1 MKKATKKILIIIS
14 SLFLLLAIFAGGYAI
29 YMNATYYRIDDNLS
43 LEITNNQNDILKT
56 NTNYS
61 ALTYNIGFGAY
72 DQNYSFFKDTGA
84 MANGTAVTGKSSRGS
99 STETVLKNTNGST
112 DIIKE
117 LSTDFVVLQEV
128 DVKATRSYNINQKET
143 IENALSD
150 YGSVFTLNFHAPYM
164 IYPFNEPHG
173 SVKSGLLTLAK
184 YKVSSA
190 TRISYPVD
198 TSFFTKFFD
207 LDRCFTIT
215 RYEVSNGKEL
225 VLINNHMSAYDEGGI
240 IRAKQLEL
248 LNTTMKEEYDKGN
261 YVIVGG
267 DFNHAL
273 NIDDD
278 TFISEQ
284 LVPDWVYLLTD
295 ENLPKGMSIVNAS
308 NNTTVPTCRTADIPY
323 TKDVNYTSVLD
334 GFIISDNI
342 IATAENIDADFM
354 YSDHNPVK
362 LTFKLK
368 E

>member
-1 MKKATKKILIIIS
+1 MRAVLKKFLIVVL
-14 SLFLLLAIFAGGYAI
+14 SLFLLLVILVCSYI
-29 YMNATYYRIDDNLS
+29 VYMNSSYYRIEDNLS
-43 LEITNNQNDILKT
+43 LEVINNQKISLEKDT
-56 NTNYS
+56 EYS
-61 ALTYNIGFGAY
+61 ILTYNIGFGAY
-72 DQNYSFFKDTGA
+72 DQQYSFFMDVGTMKD
-84 MANGTAVTGKSSRGS
+84 GTVMTGKSSRGMS
-99 STETVLKNTNGST
+99 QENVLKNTKGS
-112 DIIKE
+112 IHLINE
-117 LSTDFVVLQEV
+117 LATDFILLQEV
-128 DVKATRSYNINQKET
+128 DVKATRSYQINQKEM
-143 IENALSD
+143 IENSLSH
-150 YGSVFTLNFHAPYM
+150 YGRVFALNFHAPYM
-164 IYPFNEPHG
+164 LYPFYEPHG
-173 SVKSGLLTLAK
+173 SVESGLLTLSR
-184 YKVSSA
+184 YQISSA
-190 TRISYPVD
+190 KRMSYPVD
-198 TSFFTKFFD
+198 NGFFAKFFD
-207 LDRCFTIT
+207 LDRCFVIT
-215 RYEVSNGKEL
+215 RYEVGNGKEL
-225 VLINNHMSAYDEGGI
+225 VLINNHMSAYDKDGI

-267 DFNHAL
+267 EFNHAL

-368 E
+368 